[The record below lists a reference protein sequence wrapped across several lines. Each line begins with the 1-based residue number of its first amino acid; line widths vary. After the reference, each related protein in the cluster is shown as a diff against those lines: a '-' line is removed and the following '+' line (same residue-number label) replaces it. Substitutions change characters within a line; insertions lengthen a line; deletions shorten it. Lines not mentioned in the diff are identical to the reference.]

1 MQYKTFGEEGSGTLT
16 SKQICLKKIAQVLN
30 WRKTLLK
37 GYNFMVKAKHGSQI
51 AHHRLQN
58 LHETPSG

>member
-37 GYNFMVKAKHGSQI
+37 GYNFMVKAKTYIELSVNQI
-51 AHHRLQN
+51 
-58 LHETPSG
+58 